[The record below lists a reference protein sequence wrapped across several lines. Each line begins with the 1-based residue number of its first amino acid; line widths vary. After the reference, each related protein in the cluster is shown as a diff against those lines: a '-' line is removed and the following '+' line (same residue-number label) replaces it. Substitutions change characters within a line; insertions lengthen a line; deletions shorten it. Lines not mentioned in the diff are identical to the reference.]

1 MWPTHCVAPTQHTG
15 GSLQFREHEVIEEL
29 ERRYVFRI
37 LADAD
42 FNSRFLSASSA
53 VKGRLERY
61 LEIPSG
67 MAKAKEAQVLE
78 LIRSKLAML
87 EEQPPALGQ
96 SSLSHNL
103 SSLRERLS
111 LSETE
116 AELVAF
122 TVLLGA
128 GRILRSLSK
137 ALDDLFEEE
146 AIRVAS
152 IALRRP
158 IAEVRL
164 LLRPS
169 ARLMTSSLIVFDR
182 GGSSPLAYWF
192 QAQCALQEALL
203 SEHDDGSMIF
213 RGFFRTAPAPVLT
226 TADYPHL
233 LDHIKLM
240 RAYFEDALAQ
250 RHPGYNIL
258 LYGPPGTGKTELVRA
273 IASEIKVPLF
283 EVSVERANGAA
294 IEARARINAYRL
306 TQALLAQSS
315 SCLVM
320 FDEIEDVFRSGLEE
334 SPRRAERRLEKG
346 WMNRVLEENPVPAF
360 WVTNSIDD
368 IDEAFMRRFDLVL
381 EIGIPP
387 ASVRKRLIE
396 TKTSG
401 LNISKRWVGAAS
413 NCEHL
418 TPANVERAVKVVRA
432 TADRY
437 PDMDQEAAMEKIF
450 DSRFRA
456 QGRRFRLESDSVDYS
471 LEYVNADVDIHLVL
485 DGIKRSSGARVC
497 LFGPPGTGKTAFGR
511 FIAEELGRPLL
522 VRRASDLVGMYV
534 GETEHRIAR
543 AFARADD
550 EGAVLLIDE
559 ADSFL
564 RSREMAERSYEVRM
578 VNEMLTQLENFRGVF
593 VASTNLPELLD
604 HATLRRFEYKIKLS
618 SLNGKQVLGLL
629 RKIAIA
635 FGWTVSDAVAK
646 DVARLMNLTP
656 GDFSAVTRRLRSEP
670 NATVERLVEG
680 LKREVMFKDGYDRRS
695 IGFTAVC

>member
-1 MWPTHCVAPTQHTG
+1 M
-15 GSLQFREHEVIEEL
+15 IEQL

-42 FNSRFLSASSA
+42 LFSRFLAASPA
-53 VKGRLERY
+53 IKGRLERY

-67 MAKAKEAQVLE
+67 MTKAKEEQALE
-78 LIRSKLAML
+78 FVRTKLAMQ
-87 EEQPPALGQ
+87 EEQSLALEP

-103 SSLRERLS
+103 ASLRERLS
-111 LSETE
+111 LSQ
-116 AELVAF
+116 AEEDLVAF
-122 TVLLGA
+122 AVLLGA
-128 GRILRSLSK
+128 GRILGWLSK
-137 ALDDLFEEE
+137 ALDNLYEGEVF
-146 AIRVAS
+146 RVVS
-152 IALRRP
+152 IAVRRP
-158 IAEVRL
+158 MAEIRSVL
-164 LLRPS
+164 QPG
-169 ARLMTSSLIVFDR
+169 ARLIAASLIDFNR
-182 GGSSPLAYWF
+182 GGSADLAYWLET
-192 QAQCALQEALL
+192 QPTLREALI
-203 SEHDDGSMIF
+203 SEHGDGSMIF
-213 RGFFRTAPAPVLT
+213 RGFFRAAPAPILT

-283 EVSVERANGAA
+283 EVSVERANGAP

-334 SPRRAERRLEKG
+334 SPRRVERRVEKG
-346 WMNRVLEENPVPAF
+346 WMNRVLEENPIPAF

-387 ASVRKRLIE
+387 MRVRKRLIE

-401 LNISKRWVGAAS
+401 LNISKRWVDAAS

-418 TPANVERAVKVVRA
+418 TPANVERAVRVVRA
-432 TADRY
+432 AADRY
-437 PDMDQEAAMEKIF
+437 PDVDQEVAMEKIF

-456 QGRRFRLESDSVDYS
+456 QGRRFQLVSDSTDYN
-471 LEYVNADVDIHLVL
+471 LEYLNADVDIRVVL
-485 DGIKRSSGARVC
+485 DGIKRSGGARVC
-497 LFGPPGTGKTAFGR
+497 LFGPPGTGKTAFGH

-522 VRRASDLVGMYV
+522 VRRTSDLLGMYV
-534 GETEHRIAR
+534 GETEKRIAR

-578 VNEMLTQLENFRGVF
+578 VNEMLMQLENFRGVF

-604 HATLRRFEYKIKLS
+604 HATLRRFDYKIKLS
-618 SLNGKQVLGLL
+618 SLNREQVLGLL
-629 RKIAIA
+629 RQTAVA
-635 FGWTVSDAVAK
+635 FGWTVADAVAR
-646 DVARLMNLTP
+646 DVAQLTNLTP
-656 GDFSAVTRRLRSEP
+656 GDFAAVTRRLRSEP

-680 LKREVMFKDGYDRRS
+680 LKREIMFKDGYDRRS